1 MHHLSRGTVG
11 AAEGAGPSAAWE
23 RATPLQRATS
33 RRLLE
38 TWLAWGSQVAAI
50 KEDEDAALRRVMAGR
65 ASPYSGDGATVALG
79 KDSKGRE
86 MLPKGA
92 MCSVDVEELALPPPG
107 TIPAKLADICPL
119 AAEYFSDV
127 AGGMLRE
134 PSKAMDEELKGQMV
148 YRDPSLRSRASR
160 LRLAERLWD
169 AGMLGTTDE
178 LVEGVSL
185 FGVIKKYLQ
194 EEGGPLSPARRQVRA
209 IWDQRWANLRW
220 QRPPYVPLGSPATF
234 AHVDLSSLGERDVVY
249 TGVGDIPDM
258 FYRLETPPDV
268 WPYFV
273 LEEVPVHEFVEYM
286 RTKGRGCV
294 IPDGGPFLALKVLV
308 LGWSWAPFLA
318 HSTPQ
323 ACVARGLGEDSV
335 GARLVY
341 GAPTPQ
347 LTGPEGFES
356 VNWAYMDDYGVMATS
371 ASVQQPVSEVVSGL
385 TARVKHYLR
394 QVGPPVHKETE
405 GEGLESLGA
414 VIRGRPYSVSAETD
428 RTCGLALV
436 TLRLVERT
444 YWTAEL
450 LERVVGL
457 WAWAA
462 IFQRTGLAIFDQ
474 VYHEMRRPETAKT
487 PFRLTDAARWELTT
501 MAYCAPLLRTDLE
514 APWLSQVFMT
524 DSSDTGYGVAV
535 TDASLEE
542 IRKDARYSEMRGW
555 TIATEDIYTA
565 QEEDAW
571 VPHAGGCA
579 YDVDELIEASTAPP
593 PRVSRRVYRLLCL
606 FAGRRREGDLEE
618 AIHSRAERDGYEV
631 EVWSIDAVINPK
643 HDLTNDEFVSLIL
656 SLARDGYFHAP
667 WGRSDMSFTAFERL
681 RLDLGSRLLLSAMQA
696 VREVCRAGGLGLME
710 HPADPEEDPY
720 PSIWNLPEMACL
732 LEETGGRI
740 NRIDQCRYGAP
751 SMKPTMIGIFGF
763 YDDALD
769 LAADRLRLRCN
780 HRGRHQAVLKGR
792 AYQPPLCA
800 ALAKVI
806 IEAFARV
813 TKEMRGPDPT
823 GSRVSPST
831 SSFGPPRPGRAR
843 IEKRGPRAWDNYEK
857 EPHLGISEGG
867 FTRLLTHSV
876 ADVSAAQWAPKV
888 RDFLSHCVDK
898 GWELRSANAVDH
910 ALADYMDMKCYKDRL
925 RPAWGSIV
933 LFGLLVIWPE
943 LRNQLP
949 LALRSLKSWQRL
961 VISVEGGPLPEE
973 AVFAI
978 AIYFFEAGLLDEAI
992 WTLVQCD
999 VYGRGQDMEMLREAD
1014 IIWDGRCVGLLFGIS
1029 ARGEEGKT
1037 GSNQEVVIRRG
1048 TVASLILALKGVK
1061 KNATGPIFGP
1071 KQAGF
1076 RKEWHRACRSLGM
1089 PWAPPPHGLR
1099 HSGPS
1104 EDVARGRASLEQ
1116 VRRRGRWKALF
1127 SVQRCSKTFALA
1139 QFRATMP
1146 QKVLAGHLAAEML
1159 RAIESRTNYSKQEQL
1174 VDGIRANMKTKK
1186 VKDVA
1191 AELLMLGPTTKQNQ
1205 KTTTNKKST
1214 KGDTSCPE
1222 SDDLYSDETSSSR
1235 VHHLVDVEVEQ
1246 YWLDDDLAQLWAEN
1260 QLIGW
1265 PPAVHPVLEPPGSE
1279 PEVWSTV
1286 NVRMRRGVVGPHA
1299 RETIHGDRPH
1309 PGEILA
1315 NKYRVSRTVGEGH
1328 FTKAYLAE
1336 DITTGTSVCLKRHR
1350 NLSVEALADLMVI
1363 GRRLDEVDLGGGLF
1377 PKLLDAFYDLVGYTV
1392 EGLVEGKNCLVVL
1405 QRDRTFFQSMD
1416 NLRVVAHGGL
1426 RGLMYLDRAGVV
1438 HNDVKPDN
1446 IIWTQAPMHHGV
1458 PVESPTVQIVDFG
1471 CARLDQREEAGRNWS
1486 LAEGGAGHLG
1496 KWSPE

>member
-1 MHHLSRGTVG
+1 
-11 AAEGAGPSAAWE
+11 
-23 RATPLQRATS
+23 
-33 RRLLE
+33 
-38 TWLAWGSQVAAI
+38 
-50 KEDEDAALRRVMAGR
+50 
-65 ASPYSGDGATVALG
+65 
-79 KDSKGRE
+79 
-86 MLPKGA
+86 
-92 MCSVDVEELALPPPG
+92 
-107 TIPAKLADICPL
+107 TIPAELVDICLL

-127 AGGMLRE
+127 AGGVLRE
-134 PSKAMDEELKGQMV
+134 PSKAMDEELKGQNV

-160 LRLAERLWD
+160 LRLAGRLWD

-194 EEGGPLSPARRQVRA
+194 EEGDPLGPARRQARA
-209 IWDQRWANLRW
+209 IWDQRRANLRW

-234 AHVDLSSLGERDVVY
+234 AHVDLSNLGERGVVY

-258 FYRLETPPDV
+258 FYRWETPPDV

-273 LEEVPVHEFVEYM
+273 LEEVPVHEFVDYM
-286 RTKGRGCV
+286 RTKGRDCV

-308 LGWSWAPFLA
+308 MGWSWAPFLA
-318 HSTPQ
+318 HSTQQ

-356 VNWAYMDDYGVMATS
+356 VNWAYMGDYGVMATS
-371 ASVQQPVSEVVSGL
+371 ASAQQPVSEVVSGL

-394 QVGPPVHKETE
+394 QVGLPVHKETE

-450 LERVVGL
+450 LERVAGL

-462 IFQRTGLAIFDQ
+462 IFQRAGLAIFDQ

-487 PFRLTDAARWELTT
+487 PFRLTDAARWDLTT

-514 APWLSQVFMT
+514 APWLWQVFMT
-524 DSSDTGYGVAV
+524 DSGDTGYGVAV

-542 IRKDARYSEMRGW
+542 VRKDALYSEMRGW
-555 TIATEDIYTA
+555 TNAPEDIYTA

-571 VPHAGGCA
+571 APHAGGCA
-579 YDVDELIEASTAPP
+579 YDVDECIEASTAPP
-593 PRVSRRVYRLLCL
+593 PRVSRRVYRVLYL
-606 FAGRRREGDLEE
+606 FAGRRREGDLEG

-656 SLARDGYFHAP
+656 SLARDGYFHAVIASPPCSTWSRARFLWKGPRPLRTRLEP

-696 VREVCRAGGLGLME
+696 VREVCRAGGLGLMGR
-710 HPADPEEDPY
+710 PADPEEDPY

-732 LEETGGRI
+732 LEEARGRI

-751 SMKPTMIGIFGF
+751 SMKPTMIVIFGF

-769 LAADRLRLRCN
+769 LAADRLCLRCN
-780 HRGRHQAVLKGR
+780 HRGRHQTVLMGR
-792 AYQPPLCA
+792 AERGRPDFCTASAQACQPPLCA
-800 ALAKVI
+800 ALAEVI
-806 IEAFARV
+806 IEAFARM
-813 TKEMRGPDPT
+813 TKEMSGPDPT

-831 SSFGPPRPGRAR
+831 SSFGPPRSRSTRPGPRLCGMRWWVAAMALEEVHPVGAVRPKPPRAGD
-843 IEKRGPRAWDNYEK
+843 IPLQKRGPRAWENYEK

-876 ADVSAAQWAPKV
+876 ADVTAAQWAPKV

-898 GWELRSANAVDH
+898 GWELRSANAVGH
-910 ALADYMDMKCYKDRL
+910 ALADYMDMKCYKGWL
-925 RPAWGSIV
+925 RPTWGSIV
-933 LFGLLVIWPE
+933 LFGLL
-943 LRNQLP
+943 
-949 LALRSLKSWQRL
+949 
-961 VISVEGGPLPEE
+961 E

-999 VYGRGQDMEMLREAD
+999 VYGRGQDMEMLREAGV
-1014 IIWDGRCVGLLFGIS
+1014 IWDGRCVGLLFGIS
-1029 ARGEEGKT
+1029 ARGEEGRT
-1037 GSNQEVVIRRG
+1037 GSNQGVVIRRG

-1061 KNATGPIFGP
+1061 KNVTGPIFGP

-1076 RKEWHRACRSLGM
+1076 RKEWRRACRSLGM

-1116 VRRRGRWKALF
+1116 VRRRGRWKALS
-1127 SVQRCSKTFALA
+1127 SVQRYSKTFALTQLRA
-1139 QFRATMP
+1139 KMPKKVLDVGSRATSD
-1146 QKVLAGHLAAEML
+1146 LAAEIL
-1159 RAIESRTNYSKQEQL
+1159 RAMESRANYSKQQQQL
-1174 VDGIRANMKTKK
+1174 VDGIRTNLKTKK

-1191 AELLMLGPTTKQNQ
+1191 AELLMLGPTTKQKQ
-1205 KTTTNKKST
+1205 KTTTNKRST

-1222 SDDLYSDETSSSR
+1222 SDDLYSDETWGVAAYGRDHRPTVSSAVR
-1235 VHHLVDVEVEQ
+1235 VNFFAVDLDVDPGTDVAALAFASACNAGEMGVFRRREFICGCVVLEVDSLDDLRSKMPVLREEVLSGKTLPEVYSYTFGVALEAPRKVLPLEEAAQ
-1246 YWLDDDLAQLWAEN
+1246 YWALLLHQWQL
-1260 QLIGW
+1260 
-1265 PPAVHPVLEPPGSE
+1265 
-1279 PEVWSTV
+1279 
-1286 NVRMRRGVVGPHA
+1286 
-1299 RETIHGDRPH
+1299 
-1309 PGEILA
+1309 
-1315 NKYRVSRTVGEGH
+1315 
-1328 FTKAYLAE
+1328 
-1336 DITTGTSVCLKRHR
+1336 
-1350 NLSVEALADLMVI
+1350 
-1363 GRRLDEVDLGGGLF
+1363 
-1377 PKLLDAFYDLVGYTV
+1377 
-1392 EGLVEGKNCLVVL
+1392 
-1405 QRDRTFFQSMD
+1405 
-1416 NLRVVAHGGL
+1416 
-1426 RGLMYLDRAGVV
+1426 
-1438 HNDVKPDN
+1438 
-1446 IIWTQAPMHHGV
+1446 
-1458 PVESPTVQIVDFG
+1458 
-1471 CARLDQREEAGRNWS
+1471 REEFCTWAASHMKGKSISRDLWMMVLK
-1486 LAEGGAGHLG
+1486 LATEVPPDLSTYDESQAWHSVIDDFVEYYKEMKGLT
-1496 KWSPE
+1496 